1 MSRSLCLLVT
11 SAAALEGCS
20 GPACGPGSA
29 AVVFTVSN
37 GADVTL
43 EYGDVVSSANNDCPD
58 TSAPAGVVSLTVNAT
73 EMGGTDIVT
82 FCIPR
87 PDKLAKTPGQLG
99 TDVKV
104 VDFNG
109 TANSCTL
116 TLDTLAP
123 PSGTV
128 AADGM
133 CNNGSNK
140 AGYALGFAGHLVL
153 TRNCA
158 GTNDM
163 VPVTLSGTVAVT
175 AMP

>member
-1 MSRSLCLLVT
+1 MWRSLFLSATSLLLA
-11 SAAALEGCS
+11 SCS
-20 GPACGPGSA
+20 DPACGPGSA
-29 AVVFTVSN
+29 AAVFTVSN
-37 GADVTL
+37 GSDVMLT
-43 EYGDVVSSANNDCPD
+43 YGSLLSMANNDCPD
-58 TSAPAGVVSLTVNAT
+58 PAAPSGVVSLTIN
-73 EMGGTDIVT
+73 GTQTGDTPLIT

-87 PDKLAKTPGQLG
+87 PDNLAKASGQFG

-133 CNNGSNK
+133 CKNGQDK
-140 AGYALGFAGHLVL
+140 AGYALGFNAHLVL
-153 TRNCA
+153 DRSCA

-163 VPVTLSGTVAVT
+163 VPVTISGTVAVS
-175 AMP
+175 AP

>member
-1 MSRSLCLLVT
+1 MSRSLFLSAI
-11 SAAALEGCS
+11 SAAALAGCS
-20 GPACGPGSA
+20 DPACGPGSA
-29 AVVFTVSN
+29 AVVFTVTN
-37 GADVTL
+37 GSDVTL
-43 EYGDVVSSANNDCPD
+43 QYGEVVSSANNDCPD
-58 TSAPAGVVSLTVNAT
+58 PSAPSGVVSLTVNAT
-73 EMGGTDIVT
+73 QMGGTDLVT

-133 CNNGSNK
+133 CSNGTNK
-140 AGYALGFAGHLVL
+140 AGYALAFGGHVVL
-153 TRNCA
+153 TRNCN

-163 VPVTLSGTVAVT
+163 VPVTISGTVAVT

>member
-1 MSRSLCLLVT
+1 MSRSLFLSAI
-11 SAAALEGCS
+11 SAAALAGCS
-20 GPACGPGSA
+20 DPACGPGSA

-37 GADVTL
+37 GSDVML
-43 EYGDVVSSANNDCPD
+43 QYGDVLSSANNDCRDPA
-58 TSAPAGVVSLTVNAT
+58 APSGVISLTVNAT
-73 EMGGTDIVT
+73 QMGGTDLVT

-87 PDKLAKTPGQLG
+87 PDKLATTPGQLG
-99 TDVKV
+99 TDVQV
-104 VDFNG
+104 IDFNG

-128 AADGM
+128 SADGM
-133 CNNGSNK
+133 CNNGQDK
-140 AGYALGFAGHLVL
+140 AGYALGFNAHLVL
-153 TRNCA
+153 NRSCN

-163 VPVTLSGTVAVT
+163 VPVTLSGTVAVS